1 MAQANVNIRMDAE
14 LKNNLDQ
21 LCNEL
26 GLTISTA
33 VTIFAKAMV
42 RNGGI
47 PFDVR
52 IATPNKE
59 TLEAFQEIE
68 EMKSVNVKFFSLICY
83 LLSTLRKH
91 GWH

>member
-26 GLTISTA
+26 GMTISTA

-42 RNGGI
+42 RKGGI

-52 IATPNKE
+52 IDVPNKE

-68 EMKSVNVKFFSLICY
+68 EMKKNPSAYKRYNNVRDMMKE
-83 LLSTLRKH
+83 LLE
-91 GWH
+91 

>member
-26 GLTISTA
+26 GMTISTA

-42 RNGGI
+42 RRGGI

-52 IATPNKE
+52 IDVPNKE

-68 EMKSVNVKFFSLICY
+68 EMKKNPSAYKRYNNVRYMMKE
-83 LLSTLRKH
+83 LLE
-91 GWH
+91 

>member
-26 GLTISTA
+26 GMTISTA

-52 IATPNKE
+52 IATPDKE

-68 EMKSVNVKFFSLICY
+68 EMKKNPSAYKRYTNVRKMMEE
-83 LLSTLRKH
+83 LLD
-91 GWH
+91 

>member
-26 GLTISTA
+26 GMTISTA

-52 IATPNKE
+52 IDTPNKE

-68 EMKSVNVKFFSLICY
+68 EMKKNPSAYKRYTNVRKMMEE
-83 LLSTLRKH
+83 LLD
-91 GWH
+91 

>member
-26 GLTISTA
+26 GMTISTA
-33 VTIFAKAMV
+33 VTIFAKVMV
-42 RNGGI
+42 RRGGI

-52 IATPNKE
+52 IDVPNKE

-68 EMKSVNVKFFSLICY
+68 EMKKNPSAYKRYNNVRDMMKE
-83 LLSTLRKH
+83 LLE
-91 GWH
+91 

>member
-26 GLTISTA
+26 GMTISTA

-59 TLEAFQEIE
+59 TLEAFQEVE
-68 EMKSVNVKFFSLICY
+68 EMKKNPSVYKRYTNVRKMMEE
-83 LLSTLRKH
+83 LLD
-91 GWH
+91 

>member
-14 LKNNLDQ
+14 LKNNLDH

-26 GLTISTA
+26 GMTISTA

-68 EMKSVNVKFFSLICY
+68 EMKKNPSAYKRYTNVRKMMEE
-83 LLSTLRKH
+83 LLD
-91 GWH
+91 

>member
-26 GLTISTA
+26 GMTSSTA
-33 VTIFAKAMV
+33 VNIFAKAMV
-42 RNGGI
+42 RKGGI

-52 IATPNKE
+52 IDVPNQE
-59 TLEAFQEIE
+59 TLEAFKEIE
-68 EMKSVNVKFFSLICY
+68 EMKKNPSAYKRYTNVRKMMEE
-83 LLSTLRKH
+83 LLE
-91 GWH
+91 

>member
-26 GLTISTA
+26 GMTISTA

-52 IATPNKE
+52 IATPNTE

-68 EMKSVNVKFFSLICY
+68 EMKKNPSAYKRYTNVRKMMEE
-83 LLSTLRKH
+83 LLD
-91 GWH
+91 

>member
-26 GLTISTA
+26 GMTISTA

-42 RNGGI
+42 RRGGI

-52 IATPNKE
+52 IDVPNKE

-68 EMKSVNVKFFSLICY
+68 EMKKNPSAYKRYNNVRDMMKE
-83 LLSTLRKH
+83 LLE
-91 GWH
+91 

>member
-26 GLTISTA
+26 GMTISTA

-42 RNGGI
+42 RKGGI

-52 IATPNKE
+52 IDVPNKE

-68 EMKSVNVKFFSLICY
+68 EMKKNPSAYKRYSNVRDMMKE
-83 LLSTLRKH
+83 LLE
-91 GWH
+91 

>member
-26 GLTISTA
+26 GMTISTA

-68 EMKSVNVKFFSLICY
+68 EMKKNPSAYKRYTNVRKMMEE
-83 LLSTLRKH
+83 LLD
-91 GWH
+91 